1 VSCEFFKKCP
11 WGADCHGQCSQ
22 IEFVV
27 GMHEGRVTLDFGGV
41 LLGGMGLVPDAAM
54 DLANALT
61 QFAQAAMGYYR
72 KERALGLYSPGGPRE
87 AH

>member
-1 VSCEFFKKCP
+1 MVCEFFKKCP

-41 LLGGMGLVPDAAM
+41 FAGWDAAM
-54 DLANALT
+54 DLAKVLAPDESGAGGDGLRQGGAPAGAL
-61 QFAQAAMGYYR
+61 F
-72 KERALGLYSPGGPRE
+72 SWGP
-87 AH
+87 A